1 MLNKLITRLLFLVV
15 CEVVL
20 TACGLDDLSNYCEF
34 LLMLKDIPRLDGVNE
49 KVALVCDRF
58 NSLDRVCKL

>member
-1 MLNKLITRLLFLVV
+1 MLNKLIVRLLFLTA

-20 TACGLDDLSNYCEF
+20 TLCGLDDLSAYCEF

-49 KVALVCDRF
+49 KVSLVCDRF
-58 NSLDRVCKL
+58 NSIDRVCKL